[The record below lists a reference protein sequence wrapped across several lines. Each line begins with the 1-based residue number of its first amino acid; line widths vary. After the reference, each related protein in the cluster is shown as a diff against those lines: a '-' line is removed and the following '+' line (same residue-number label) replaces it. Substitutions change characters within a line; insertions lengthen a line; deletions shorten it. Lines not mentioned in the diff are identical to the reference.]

1 MPRFWCRRKD
11 ASGKWWSHYLCTEQE
26 MSELSKRY
34 SMRVSDEERLWAL
47 SVTDARRVYYDDSVG
62 EDRLRE
68 TMRHEWGHVE
78 AWALKIEGH
87 ERQNARLHRAIDLM
101 ATGADWWP
109 KRRPPRQ

>member
-11 ASGKWWSHYLCTEQE
+11 PASRWWSHYLCTPEE
-26 MSELSKRY
+26 MAALARQY
-34 SMRVSDEERLWAL
+34 NMQVTDGERLWAL
-47 SVTDARRVYYDDSVG
+47 SVTDVRHVYYDDEAG
-62 EDRLRE
+62 DERLRE
-68 TMRHEWGHVE
+68 LVRHEWSHVN

-87 ERQNARLHRAIDLM
+87 ERKNARLHRAIDLM